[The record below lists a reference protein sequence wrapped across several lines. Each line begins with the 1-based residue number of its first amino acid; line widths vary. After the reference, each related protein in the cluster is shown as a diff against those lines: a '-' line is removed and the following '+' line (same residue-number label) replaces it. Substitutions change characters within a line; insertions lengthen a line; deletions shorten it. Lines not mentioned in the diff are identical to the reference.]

1 MRAARLL
8 TRKTVSTTS
17 YCYTLQVRAR
27 SPFWQGLLRRSVG
40 LYLALAYPDAP
51 VRVLERA
58 QRKAER
64 RLLGF
69 LVRHPR
75 RTPALVLE
83 ARAVLE
89 RAQMQLLGEALARR
103 SSAPLPLG

>member
-1 MRAARLL
+1 MRVRHSLIDNTL
-8 TRKTVSTTS
+8 TTTP
-17 YCYTLQVRAR
+17 YCYRLQVRTR

-40 LYLALAYPDAP
+40 LYLALAHPAAP

-89 RAQMQLLGEALARR
+89 QAQMQLLGDALARR
-103 SSAPLPLG
+103 SYSASLG

>member
-1 MRAARLL
+1 MN
-8 TRKTVSTTS
+8 S
-17 YCYTLQVRAR
+17 YCYKLQVRT
-27 SPFWQGLLRRSVG
+27 SSVFWQGLLRRSVG
-40 LYLALAYPDAP
+40 LYLALAHPTAP

-64 RLLGF
+64 RLLGY

-75 RTPALVLE
+75 RTPALLHE

-89 RAQMQLLGEALARR
+89 RAQMQLLGDALARQSYAAAR
-103 SSAPLPLG
+103 G